1 MIWNL
6 LIPLVVLLPGAFAGP
21 PAAMRTD
28 EPGYVACSRAKAAL
42 AGATAAQ
49 TAPAW
54 ARAAEETADETDVQ
68 HYGLE
73 LEINPSLMWLRGTN
87 EITAISEVEGLQRF
101 RFWLD
106 SRLSIDRVTVD
117 DEVVVWRRLDQATV
131 EVTLDRPRKQ
141 EESFVVTI
149 AYSGFP
155 ALDTPGISFETRKG
169 QPEVATR
176 SEPWFAYI
184 WWPVKEDNRDKA
196 TADITLIVPEGLVG
210 VSNGLLVDTQTGNGA
225 RRYHWRTAYPT
236 APYLFSAAVTNYNS
250 FSDTVLLDGRSMPLQ
265 FFIRPESDND
275 DNRALCLR
283 TRDMLKAFGGMFG
296 TYPFID
302 EKYGI
307 YQFSHGGME
316 HQTNSGQTSFLETL
330 SAHELAHQ
338 WWGDLITCATWH
350 DIWLNEGFAT
360 YAEALWLEH
369 EAGKGG
375 AAALK
380 NAMASRR
387 PKDLSGSV
395 YVHDTTSA
403 SNLFTEFTYEKGG
416 WVLHMLRHVL
426 GDATF
431 FSVLARYR
439 TEYAY
444 GAATT
449 EDFRAAAEEVA
460 GRDLSWFFDE
470 WVYGGGA
477 PFYNYSWREDQNA
490 DGRYL
495 QIFVEQQQAATGPVF
510 RMPLDVRIATV
521 AGQTE
526 ISLLNDTVRKYY
538 SLPVD
543 APVNSVLLDPGGWVL
558 TAGTQLVAFVNPP
571 PRIVEIRPTPG
582 TVAGIG
588 AIAELEV
595 TFSEGVIAHSSDF
608 TLVGEQAGEIPLR
621 FSYDRATATVQLLP
635 ERLLP
640 ADRYSL
646 TISDAITGAGSGDAL
661 DGEIGDGSGEGVLPS
676 GDGTPGGPAVVRFA
690 VVRPPRRHVRSGG

>member
-6 LIPLVVLLPGAFAGP
+6 LIPLVALLSGALAGS
-21 PAAMRTD
+21 PAALRTD
-28 EPGYVACSRAKAAL
+28 EPDRMVCSRAKAAL
-42 AGATAAQ
+42 AGVAAAR

-54 ARAAEETADETDVQ
+54 ARAADETAEETDVQ

-87 EITAISEVEGLQRF
+87 EITANSEVEGLQRF
-101 RFWLD
+101 HFWLD
-106 SRLSIDRVTVD
+106 SRLSIDGVTVD
-117 DEVVVWRRLDQATV
+117 DEIVVWHRLDQATV
-131 EVTLDRPRKQ
+131 EVTLDRPRKRD
-141 EESFVVTI
+141 ESFVVAIT
-149 AYSGFP
+149 YSGFP

-210 VSNGLLVDTQTGNGA
+210 VSNGLLVETQTGNGE
-225 RRYHWRTAYPT
+225 RRYHWRTEYPT
-236 APYLFSAAVTNYNS
+236 APYLFFAAVTNYTA
-250 FSDTVLLDGRSMPLQ
+250 FSASVDLDGRSMPLQ

-275 DNRALCLR
+275 NNRALCLR

-316 HQTNSGQTSFLETL
+316 HQTSSGQTSFLEIL

-369 EAGKGG
+369 EAGKSG

-380 NAMASRR
+380 SAMASRR
-387 PKDLSGSV
+387 PKDPSGSV
-395 YVHDTTSA
+395 DVHDTTSA
-403 SNLFTEFTYEKGG
+403 SNLFTELTYQKGG

-426 GDATF
+426 GDETF
-431 FSVLARYR
+431 FSALARYR
-439 TEYAY
+439 TKYAY
-444 GAATT
+444 GPATT
-449 EDFRAAAEEVA
+449 EDFREAAEEVA
-460 GRDLSWFFDE
+460 GRDLRWFFDE

-477 PFYNYSWREDQNA
+477 PFYNYSWREHQDA
-490 DGRYL
+490 DRRVL
-495 QIFVEQQQAATGPVF
+495 EIFVEQQQAATGPVF
-510 RMPLDVRIATV
+510 RMPLDFRITTV

-526 ISLLNDTVRKYY
+526 ISLLNDSARKYY
-538 SLPVD
+538 LLDVEAPVD
-543 APVNSVLLDPGGWVL
+543 SVQLDPGGWVL
-558 TAGTQLVAFVNPP
+558 TAGTQTVAFVDEPP
-571 PRIVEIRPTPG
+571 KIVKVTPTPG

-588 AIAELEV
+588 AISELEV
-595 TFSEGVIAHSSDF
+595 TFSEPVIAHASDF
-608 TLVGEQAGEIPLR
+608 TLVGEQVGEIPLR
-621 FSYDRATATVQLLP
+621 FSYDRATATVRLLP
-635 ERLLP
+635 ERPLP

-646 TISDAITGAGSGDAL
+646 TISDAITGSGGPL
-661 DGEIGDGSGEGVLPS
+661 DGEIVGGSGEGVLPS
-676 GDGTPGGPAVVRFA
+676 GDGTPGGNAVVHFS
-690 VVRPPRRHVRSGG
+690 VQRPPRLHLSSAS